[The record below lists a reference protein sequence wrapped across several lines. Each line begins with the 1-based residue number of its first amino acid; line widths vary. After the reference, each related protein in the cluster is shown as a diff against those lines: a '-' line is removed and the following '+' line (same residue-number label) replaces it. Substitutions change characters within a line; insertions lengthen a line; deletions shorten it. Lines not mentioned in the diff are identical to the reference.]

1 MTIMRKDSEYGGELE
16 ISIDSVEQGI
26 LKYEVND
33 ISADKYYKITI
44 SDTGVGINQDY
55 LDSIFDPFF
64 TTKSNTVGSG
74 LGLSMVYNMI
84 KKHHGHI
91 KVESKVGIGSTFNIY
106 LPAVSGEQILESK
119 KNKNADRGSGN
130 ILVIDDEEIV
140 RNMISKMLELSG
152 YTVYCA
158 SGGAEGLDMLDQMID
173 SIDLVILD
181 MAMPEMSG
189 DEVFDVI
196 REKYN
201 NVKVL
206 LSSGFRQ
213 DNRVQK
219 VIDKGV
225 NGFISK
231 PYEIKELTETV
242 LRILNS

>member
-1 MTIMRKDSEYGGELE
+1 
-16 ISIDSVEQGI
+16 
-26 LKYEVND
+26 
-33 ISADKYYKITI
+33 
-44 SDTGVGINQDY
+44 
-55 LDSIFDPFF
+55 
-64 TTKSNTVGSG
+64 
-74 LGLSMVYNMI
+74 MI

-189 DEVFDVI
+189 DEV
-196 REKYN
+196 
-201 NVKVL
+201 L
-206 LSSGFRQ
+206 M
-213 DNRVQK
+213 
-219 VIDKGV
+219 
-225 NGFISK
+225 
-231 PYEIKELTETV
+231 
-242 LRILNS
+242 